1 MRKKKVL
8 LTLFLVI
15 LFLCVYTT
23 IDFFHNHKTLEDL
36 PSCPACHFAH
46 IFMSLLPQVLI
57 FLSSLLLIEIIIRF
71 PVLVIKI
78 LLSDIFCP
86 GLPRPANL
94 PVYIPILPSRPISG
108 LESLFYQ
115 LKLLRKEVDHYDK
128 QANWIQ

>member
-57 FLSSLLLIEIIIRF
+57 FLASLLLIEIVISVSCFSYKNSFIRHF
-71 PVLVIKI
+71 
-78 LLSDIFCP
+78 LSRSP
-86 GLPRPANL
+86 PAC
-94 PVYIPILPSRPISG
+94 
-108 LESLFYQ
+108 
-115 LKLLRKEVDHYDK
+115 
-128 QANWIQ
+128 